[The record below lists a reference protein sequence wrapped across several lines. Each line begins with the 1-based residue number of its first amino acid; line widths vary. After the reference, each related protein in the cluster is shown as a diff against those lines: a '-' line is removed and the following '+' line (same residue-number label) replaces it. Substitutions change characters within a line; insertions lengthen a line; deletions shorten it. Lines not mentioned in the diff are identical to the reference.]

1 MWLRRGTGQIEELS
15 NKGIPLGVLEETTYE
30 PAGPVSLQSG
40 DIVLIGTDGIWEA
53 RNPTGEQFGKHRL
66 RELLSSHSSRTAA
79 EIRGAVAEAV
89 YEFIGTGSQE
99 DDITLVVI
107 KKL

>member
-1 MWLRRGTGQIEELS
+1 MDWITS
-15 NKGIPLGVLEETTYE
+15 TLGVMENVSYE
-30 PAGPVSLQSG
+30 PAGPVTLQSG

-53 RNPTGEQFGKHRL
+53 RDPAGEMFGKDRL
-66 RELLSSHSSRTAA
+66 RQIIITQAQQSAA
-79 EIRGAVAEAV
+79 QIHTTVV
-89 YEFIGTGSQE
+89 QSVNQFIAAGPQE